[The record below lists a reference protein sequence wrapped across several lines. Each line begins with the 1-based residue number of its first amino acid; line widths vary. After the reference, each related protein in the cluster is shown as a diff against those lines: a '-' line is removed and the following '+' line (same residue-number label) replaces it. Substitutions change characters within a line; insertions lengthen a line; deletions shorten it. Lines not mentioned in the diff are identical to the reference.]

1 MVFSKEV
8 DTGTFTRKWGD
19 KDIPR
24 VASYSFLGIE
34 FVNNGS
40 LDRHVQIL
48 MVKGKKL
55 NHLHSVVRRFWYV
68 RAVFM
73 SINQQKS
80 HRCLSNGTK

>member
-1 MVFSKEV
+1 MVFSIEV

-48 MVKGKKL
+48 IVKGKNL
-55 NHLHSVVRRFWYV
+55 ITYTVL
-68 RAVFM
+68 
-73 SINQQKS
+73 
-80 HRCLSNGTK
+80 

>member
-34 FVNNGS
+34 FVNN
-40 LDRHVQIL
+40 
-48 MVKGKKL
+48 
-55 NHLHSVVRRFWYV
+55 
-68 RAVFM
+68 
-73 SINQQKS
+73 
-80 HRCLSNGTK
+80 

>member
-1 MVFSKEV
+1 MVFSIEV

-40 LDRHVQIL
+40 LDRHVQFL
-48 MVKGKKL
+48 MVKGKK
-55 NHLHSVVRRFWYV
+55 
-68 RAVFM
+68 
-73 SINQQKS
+73 
-80 HRCLSNGTK
+80 T

>member
-24 VASYSFLGIE
+24 VASYSFLGIK

-48 MVKGKKL
+48 IVKGKNL
-55 NHLHSVVRRFWYV
+55 ITYTVL
-68 RAVFM
+68 
-73 SINQQKS
+73 
-80 HRCLSNGTK
+80 

>member
-1 MVFSKEV
+1 MVFSIEV

-40 LDRHVQIL
+40 LDRHVRIVI
-48 MVKGKKL
+48 VKGKNL
-55 NHLHSVVRRFWYV
+55 ITYTVL
-68 RAVFM
+68 
-73 SINQQKS
+73 
-80 HRCLSNGTK
+80 